1 MWDMGLGWALRL
13 GISFALAD
21 YQPLRITRCAQTDV
35 QRLKRRKRNPPS
47 LAKPA
52 VVSTASFRLAFSGWE
67 ETWEAECVGE
77 GRRKLA
83 W

>member
-35 QRLKRRKRNPPS
+35 QRLKRRKTNPPS
-47 LAKPA
+47 LANHPNPTPHILA
-52 VVSTASFRLAFSGWE
+52 VYSRRLIKE
-67 ETWEAECVGE
+67 DKTEVY
-77 GRRKLA
+77 
-83 W
+83 